1 MSTCLYERSTAT
13 YLHPTFSKH
22 ASQIRREQI
31 PPSRHSLL
39 HPSLS
44 CRNHS
49 LGAMSA
55 TNPTAASVIVCST
68 CCIFMIP
75 PLLDSQI
82 LIVSL
87 QLTEW
92 LLIAVTAGLIVAR
105 INLRLRINR
114 QQFAPSDG
122 LIFLAWCCSLTIG
135 SLDIIFAKVGIL
147 HQDVD
152 YALRGF
158 NGAP

>member
-1 MSTCLYERSTAT
+1 
-13 YLHPTFSKH
+13 
-22 ASQIRREQI
+22 
-31 PPSRHSLL
+31 
-39 HPSLS
+39 
-44 CRNHS
+44 
-49 LGAMSA
+49 
-55 TNPTAASVIVCST
+55 
-68 CCIFMIP
+68 MIP

-122 LIFLAWCCSLTIG
+122 LIFLAWCCSLTIE